1 MRTWTD
7 AGMKAEKVRM
17 FMNVNDF
24 FLIPHYSFTT
34 IKKGELRD
42 EEFTQS
48 KEDIPYRVNASG
60 RQKSIS
66 KHL

>member
-1 MRTWTD
+1 
-7 AGMKAEKVRM
+7 
-17 FMNVNDF
+17 MNVNDF
-24 FLIPHYSFTT
+24 LLIPHYSFTT
-34 IKKGELRD
+34 IRKGELRD

-48 KEDIPYRVNASG
+48 EDDIPCRVNASG